1 MSSRLQRSAPV
12 DRIRTSIVGASGY
25 TGGELLRLLLA
36 HPSVEIVQATSE
48 RLSGRP
54 VTLAHPNLR
63 GRTALRFTSLSTLE
77 PCDLLFLALPH
88 ETTARQFDVFSKL
101 APRII
106 DLSADFRLKDPN
118 AYTKWYGHPHP
129 CPERLKDFVY
139 GIPELHREEI
149 ASSNLVATAGCN
161 ATASIL
167 ALHPLYAEGI
177 ADPGRTVV
185 DVKVG
190 SSEGGGVASTASH
203 HPERAGCIRSYKPTA
218 HRHQGEIRQELGLR
232 PDDHIHF
239 SATAVDVVRGLLV
252 TAHVFPRR
260 RIEELDLWR
269 LYRQA
274 YGKEP
279 FIRLVKTKEGV
290 HRYPEPKL
298 IWGTNY
304 CDIGFETDQDTGRIV
319 VLAAI
324 DNLVKG
330 SAGQAVQCLNIMC
343 GFPETTALEFA
354 GLHPV

>member
-1 MSSRLQRSAPV
+1 VGKLSVA
-12 DRIRTSIVGASGY
+12 IVGASGY
-25 TGGELLRLLLA
+25 TGGELLRLLLV
-36 HPSVEIVQATSE
+36 HPGVEVTQATSE
-48 RLSGRP
+48 RLAGRP

-63 GRTALRFTSLSTLE
+63 GRTELRFTSLSSLTA
-77 PCDLLFLALPH
+77 CDLLFLALPH
-88 ETTARQFDVFSKL
+88 GTTAKQFESFAKF

-106 DLSADFRLKDPN
+106 DLSADFRLKDPT
-118 AYTKWYGHPHP
+118 AYEKWYGGPHP
-129 CPERLKDFVY
+129 SPGLLQEFVY

-149 ASSNLVATAGCN
+149 AKARYVATGGCN

-167 ALHPLYAEGI
+167 ALHPLYAAGVVD
-177 ADPGRTVV
+177 AGRTVV
-185 DVKVG
+185 DVKVS

-203 HPERAGCIRSYKPTA
+203 HPERAGCIRSYKPTG
-218 HRHQGEIRQELGLR
+218 HRHQAEIRQELHLT
-232 PDDHIHF
+232 PDQPIHF

-252 TAHVFPRR
+252 TAHVFPNRAL
-260 RIEELDLWR
+260 EEIDLWR

-279 FIRLVKTKEGV
+279 FIRLVKQREGV

-298 IWGTNY
+298 LWGTNY
-304 CDIGFETDQDTGRIV
+304 CDIGFETDRDTGRVV

-330 SAGQAVQCLNIMC
+330 SAGQAVQCVNIMC
-343 GFPETTALEFA
+343 GFPETTALEFS